1 MGSIPKRCNTRNC
14 DSSSTSQ
21 RVAFVLKGYPR
32 LSETFI
38 AQEILSLEK
47 RGLKILIVSL
57 RQPTDIQHHPIHE
70 EIKAPVIY
78 LPEFPLR
85 EPVRVLR
92 AWWRMR
98 ASPGYASARDQW
110 LKDVRRDFTAPR
122 FRAFPQ
128 ALVLANEAPAEL
140 SRIHAHFLHTPASVA
155 RYASRIL
162 ELPWSCSAHARDI
175 WTTPDWELSEKLDDL
190 DWLVTCTAVGREHLA
205 SLARDKSRVELV
217 YHGLDFSRFPMAPRA
232 ENARDGSSEKAPVII
247 LSVGRAV
254 EKKGY
259 GCLLDALA
267 RLPEQLHWRF
277 VHIGYGP
284 LLAELQ
290 SKAEKLSIEKRITWM
305 GAQPQDKVISHYQS
319 ADMFVL
325 ANCVAA
331 DGDMDGLP
339 NVMMEAQSQG
349 LACISTRLSAIPE
362 LIEDGVTGMLVPP
375 DKAESFAEALE
386 RLISQPRLRSRL
398 GEAGSLRVR
407 KQFSHEIGA
416 DQLADKFGLA
426 KTTARKLARRA

>member
-1 MGSIPKRCNTRNC
+1 MGSIPKRCNTRIC
-14 DSSSTSQ
+14 DIK
-21 RVAFVLKGYPR
+21 VAFILKGYPR

-38 AQEILSLEK
+38 AQEILALEK
-47 RGLKILIVSL
+47 RGLDILIVSL
-57 RQPTDIQHHPIHE
+57 RQPTDITRHPIHD

-98 ASPGYASARDQW
+98 GHPGYARARNQW
-110 LKDVRRDFTAPR
+110 WEDLRRDFSAPR
-122 FRAFPQ
+122 LRSFAQ
-128 ALVLANEAPAEL
+128 SLVLAFEAPAKL
-140 SRIHAHFLHTPASVA
+140 ARIHAHFLHTPASVA
-155 RYASRIL
+155 RYASL
-162 ELPWSCSAHARDI
+162 VLGLPWSCSAHARDI
-175 WTTPDWELSEKLDDL
+175 WTTPDWEKSEKLDDL
-190 DWLVTCTAVGREHLA
+190 DWLVTCTAVGRKHLA
-205 SLARDKSRVELV
+205 SLARDPERVGLV
-217 YHGLDFSRFPMAPRA
+217 YHGLDFSRFPHPSRA
-232 ENARDGSSEKAPVII
+232 ENARDGSSEKAPVVI

-267 RLPEQLHWRF
+267 RLPENLHWRF

-284 LLAELQ
+284 LLPALKR
-290 SKAEKLSIEKRITWM
+290 KAEALAIDARITWM
-305 GAQPQDKVISHYQS
+305 GAQPQDKVIKSYQD

-349 LACISTRLSAIPE
+349 LACLSTALSAIPE
-362 LIEDGVTGMLVPP
+362 LIEDGVTGLLVPP
-375 DKAESFAEALE
+375 DKAEPLAGALA
-386 RLISQPRLRSRL
+386 RLISQPRLRARL
-398 GEAGSLRVR
+398 GEAGSSRVR
-407 KQFSHEIGA
+407 KRFSHERGA
-416 DQLADKFGLA
+416 DQLAEKFGIA
-426 KTTARKLARRA
+426 DTPARKHARRA